1 MSNTIINNEIK
12 KDDKHNNETKDNVI
26 IKPGLGYIDF
36 IVSEGILSTVA
47 LWKKL
52 GINANGLTT
61 IGLIA
66 SIISIYCLY
75 KKNSIGAII
84 FLIVRWYCDFADGL
98 FARKYNNIS
107 KFGDYYD
114 HIADLL
120 FSFGTLIVLL
130 TGKYRKS
137 YIKYICISLILVLFM
152 LFSVHMGCIEERY
165 NKKNNNTEPTFISN
179 IMTKCPAQME
189 DVLKIFD
196 NSTIYVALIVVII
209 IFCKQ

>member
-1 MSNTIINNEIK
+1 MSNVTNKNNK
-12 KDDKHNNETKDNVI
+12 TDDKII

-36 IVSEGILSTVA
+36 VVSEGILTTVPI
-47 LWKKL
+47 WKKL

-75 KKNSIGAII
+75 TKNAIGAIA

-98 FARKYNNIS
+98 FARKYNNTS

-114 HIADLL
+114 HITDLL
-120 FSFGTLIVLL
+120 FSFGILIVLL
-130 TGKYRKS
+130 IGKYRKTHV
-137 YIKYICISLILVLFM
+137 KYICILSLLVLFV

-165 NKKNNNTEPTFISN
+165 NERHNNAEPTFVSK
-179 IMTKCPAQME
+179 IMKKCPAQVE
-189 DVLKIFD
+189 DVLKVFD
-196 NSTIYVALIVVII
+196 NSTIYIVLIVIII

>member
-1 MSNTIINNEIK
+1 MNENNK
-12 KDDKHNNETKDNVI
+12 TKEKII

-36 IVSEGILSTVA
+36 IISEGILATIP
-47 LWKKL
+47 LWKKI

-75 KKNSIGAII
+75 KKNAIGAIV

-98 FARKYNNIS
+98 YARKYNNVS

-114 HIADLL
+114 HIVDLL

-137 YIKYICISLILVLFM
+137 YIKYICVLSLLIMFV
-152 LFSVHMGCIEERY
+152 LFSVHMGCIEDRY
-165 NKKNNNTEPTFISN
+165 NKKNNNTEPTFISK
-179 IMTKCPAQME
+179 IMKTCPAQVE
-189 DVLKIFD
+189 NVLKVFD
-196 NSTIYVALIVVII
+196 NSTIYVVLIVIII
-209 IFCKQ
+209 IFCK